1 MRSEMVR
8 IRRGG
13 RATPCGGRLRTA
25 TVSLS
30 SFVFIFFGSS
40 PESSATASLLRF
52 WGDGPVPIVKCAR
65 TFSWSA
71 GLMTSKLSSSSTE
84 PRCFGIFWHSRWR
97 HCVWSWPPGP
107 GVVVPMRSAPLS
119 ILLLHVLHPARF
131 EAAYSTQYLADI
143 FDEHVGPQGRV
154 LIFNFLIVFKCS
166 EGRLLTGGGA
176 ATRPRATTRFPA
188 PSGVRASSTREHARS
203 FTADNDSDVAGEATL
218 ACGWRFVNC
227 HTATATTSHISPPCT
242 LPGVNSVYRYPQP

>member
-52 WGDGPVPIVKCAR
+52 WGDGPVLVVKCAR

-97 HCVWSWPPGP
+97 HCVWSWPLGP

-143 FDEHVGPQGRV
+143 FDGHAGPQGRV

-176 ATRPRATTRFPA
+176 ATRPRGHVRRRGSQLPAGCVLAALESMREVSPQITTAMWRAKQPLLAVGGSSTATLPLPRHHTYHRPA
-188 PSGVRASSTREHARS
+188 PSLG
-203 FTADNDSDVAGEATL
+203 
-218 ACGWRFVNC
+218 
-227 HTATATTSHISPPCT
+227 
-242 LPGVNSVYRYPQP
+242 